1 MFEQFLEFFMKKEIF
16 ISIAV
21 IIVAF
26 IVYFLIKKIIHRIM
40 SRNESNSKIDR
51 KRKTYMKLFNNI
63 IKYILIILT
72 VLAVMQ
78 INGIN
83 VSSLIAGLGL
93 ASAIA
98 GLALQDALKDIIMG
112 VNIIVDDYFSVGDV
126 VKIKDVEGK
135 VIEVGLKTTK
145 IKDVKTND
153 TFVIANRNIGEATN
167 ISTQLDID
175 VPLPYER
182 KVEDIE
188 NVLSCAINKI
198 EQMDEIVKTEYRG
211 IQEFG
216 DSAIFYKLRLYCKP
230 EFKPQVKRDANRI
243 IKLELD
249 ANNIEIPYTQIDL
262 HQKN

>member
-1 MFEQFLEFFMKKEIF
+1 MLEKLQIIMKKEIC
-16 ISIAV
+16 ISIAI
-21 IIVAF
+21 IIVS
-26 IVYFLIKKIIHRIM
+26 IIIYFFAKRIIQRLM
-40 SRNESNSKIDR
+40 NRNIPNTKIDR
-51 KRKTYMKLFNNI
+51 KRKTYIKLFNNI
-63 IKYILIILT
+63 LKYILIVLT
-72 VLAVMQ
+72 VLAIMQ
-78 INGIN
+78 VNGIN
-83 VSSLIAGLGL
+83 VSSLVAGLGL

-126 VKIKDVEGK
+126 VKIHEVEGK

-175 VPLPYER
+175 IPLPYEQ
-182 KVEDIE
+182 KVENIE
-188 NVLSCAINKI
+188 KVLDQAMEKI
-198 EQMDEIVKTEYRG
+198 KQNENILNIEYRG

-216 DSAIFYKLRLYCKP
+216 DSAILYKIRLYCKP
-230 EFKPQVKRDANRI
+230 ELKPQIKRDANRI

-262 HQKN
+262 HQK

>member
-1 MFEQFLEFFMKKEIF
+1 MFEEFSNFLMKKELL
-16 ISIAV
+16 ISIA
-21 IIVAF
+21 IVVVAVV
-26 IVYFLIKKIIHRIM
+26 VYFLIKKIIHRLM
-40 SRNESNSKIDR
+40 NRNVANSKIDR

-72 VLAVMQ
+72 VLAIMQ
-78 INGIN
+78 VNGVN
-83 VSSLIAGLGL
+83 VSSLVAGLGL

-112 VNIIVDDYFSVGDV
+112 VNIIVDDYFAVGDV
-126 VKIKDVEGK
+126 VKINNVEGK

-145 IKDVKTND
+145 LKDIITND

-175 VPLPYER
+175 VPLPYEN

-188 NVLSCAINKI
+188 EILGRAISKI
-198 EQMDEIVKTEYRG
+198 EQIEEVLKIEYRG
-211 IQEFG
+211 LQEFG
-216 DSAIFYKLRLYCKP
+216 DSAIFYKIRLYCKP
-230 EFKPQVKRDANRI
+230 EIKPQIRRDANRI

-249 ANNIEIPYTQIDL
+249 ANNIDIPYMQVDL
-262 HQKN
+262 HQK

>member
-1 MFEQFLEFFMKKEIF
+1 MFEDFFKFLMKKEF
-16 ISIAV
+16 LISIAIVVAAVV
-21 IIVAF
+21 I
-26 IVYFLIKKIIHRIM
+26 YFFTKRIIQRIM
-40 SRNESNSKIDR
+40 NRNIPNTKIDR

-72 VLAVMQ
+72 VLAIMQ
-78 INGIN
+78 VNGIN
-83 VSSLIAGLGL
+83 VSSLVAGLGL

-112 VNIIVDDYFSVGDV
+112 VNIIVDDYFAVGDV
-126 VKIKDVEGK
+126 VKINNVEGK

-145 IKDVKTND
+145 LKDIITND

-175 VPLPYER
+175 VPLPYEK

-188 NVLSCAINKI
+188 KILESAIAKI
-198 EQMDEIVKTEYRG
+198 EQIEDVLKIEYRG
-211 IQEFG
+211 LQEFG
-216 DSAIFYKLRLYCKP
+216 DSAIFYKIRLYCKP
-230 EFKPQVKRDANRI
+230 EVKPQIRRDANRI

-249 ANNIEIPYTQIDL
+249 ANNIDIPYMQVDL
-262 HQKN
+262 HQK

>member
-1 MFEQFLEFFMKKEIF
+1 MIEKLQIIMKKEIC
-16 ISIAV
+16 ISIAI
-21 IIVAF
+21 IIVS
-26 IVYFLIKKIIHRIM
+26 IIIYFFAKRIIQRLM
-40 SRNESNSKIDR
+40 NRNIPNTKIDR
-51 KRKTYMKLFNNI
+51 KRKTYIKLFNNI
-63 IKYILIILT
+63 LKYILIVLT

-78 INGIN
+78 VNGIN
-83 VSSLIAGLGL
+83 VSSLVAGLGL

-126 VKIKDVEGK
+126 VKIHEVEGK

-175 VPLPYER
+175 IPLPYEQ
-182 KVEDIE
+182 KVENIE
-188 NVLSCAINKI
+188 KVLDQAMEKI
-198 EQMDEIVKTEYRG
+198 KQNENILNIEYRG

-216 DSAIFYKLRLYCKP
+216 DSAILYKIRLYCKP
-230 EFKPQVKRDANRI
+230 ELKPQIKRDANRI

-262 HQKN
+262 HQK

>member
-1 MFEQFLEFFMKKEIF
+1 MFEDFSNFLMKKELL
-16 ISIAV
+16 ISIV
-21 IIVAF
+21 IVIVA
-26 IVYFLIKKIIHRIM
+26 IVIYFLIKKIIHRLM
-40 SRNESNSKIDR
+40 NKNVSNSKIDR

-72 VLAVMQ
+72 VLAIMQ
-78 INGIN
+78 VNGVN
-83 VSSLIAGLGL
+83 VSSLVAGLGL

-112 VNIIVDDYFSVGDV
+112 VNIIVDDYFAVGDV
-126 VKIKDVEGK
+126 VKINNVEGK

-145 IKDVKTND
+145 LKDIITND

-175 VPLPYER
+175 VPLPYEN

-188 NVLSCAINKI
+188 EILGRAISKI
-198 EQMDEIVKTEYRG
+198 EQIEEVLKIEYRG
-211 IQEFG
+211 LQEFG
-216 DSAIFYKLRLYCKP
+216 DSAILYKIRLYCKP
-230 EFKPQVKRDANRI
+230 EIKPQIKRDANRI

-249 ANNIEIPYTQIDL
+249 ANNIDIPYMQVDL
-262 HQKN
+262 HQK

>member
-1 MFEQFLEFFMKKEIF
+1 MFEEFSNFLMKKELL
-16 ISIAV
+16 ISIVIVVVAV
-21 IIVAF
+21 V
-26 IVYFLIKKIIHRIM
+26 VYFLIKKIIHRLM
-40 SRNESNSKIDR
+40 NRNVANSKIDR

-72 VLAVMQ
+72 VLAIMQ
-78 INGIN
+78 VNGVN
-83 VSSLIAGLGL
+83 VSSLVAGLGL

-112 VNIIVDDYFSVGDV
+112 VNIIVDDYFAVGDV
-126 VKIKDVEGK
+126 VKINNVEGK

-145 IKDVKTND
+145 LKDIITND

-175 VPLPYER
+175 VPLPYEN

-188 NVLSCAINKI
+188 EILGRAISKI
-198 EQMDEIVKTEYRG
+198 EQIEEVLKIEYRG
-211 IQEFG
+211 LQEFG
-216 DSAIFYKLRLYCKP
+216 DSAIFYKIRLYCKP
-230 EFKPQVKRDANRI
+230 EIKPQIRRDANRI

-249 ANNIEIPYTQIDL
+249 ANNIDIPYMQVDL
-262 HQKN
+262 HQK

>member
-1 MFEQFLEFFMKKEIF
+1 MFDNLLFIKRKELI
-16 ISIAV
+16 ISVV
-21 IIVAF
+21 IIVIAVV
-26 IVYFLIKKIIHRIM
+26 IYFFVKKIIQRLM
-40 SRNESNSKIDR
+40 NRNVSNSRIDR

-63 IKYILIILT
+63 IKYILIVLT
-72 VLAVMQ
+72 VLAVLQ
-78 INGIN
+78 VNGIN

-126 VKIKDVEGK
+126 IKIKDVEEK

-145 IKDVKTND
+145 IRDVKTND
-153 TFVIANRNIGEATN
+153 IFVIANRNIGEATN

-175 VPLPYER
+175 VPLPYEQ
-182 KVEDIE
+182 KVEDME
-188 NVLSCAINKI
+188 KVLSQAINKI
-198 EQMDEIVKTEYRG
+198 EQLEDIVKVEYRG

-216 DSAIFYKLRLYCKP
+216 DSAIFYKIRLYCKP
-230 EFKPQVKRDANRI
+230 EFKPQVKRNANRI

-249 ANNIEIPYTQIDL
+249 ANNIEIPYMQVDL

>member
-1 MFEQFLEFFMKKEIF
+1 MFEEFSNFLMKKELL
-16 ISIAV
+16 ISIVIVVVAV
-21 IIVAF
+21 V
-26 IVYFLIKKIIHRIM
+26 VYFLIKKIIHRLM
-40 SRNESNSKIDR
+40 NKNVANSKIDR

-72 VLAVMQ
+72 VLAIMQ
-78 INGIN
+78 VNGVN
-83 VSSLIAGLGL
+83 VSSLVAGLGL

-112 VNIIVDDYFSVGDV
+112 VNIIVDDYFAVGDV
-126 VKIKDVEGK
+126 VKINNVEGK

-145 IKDVKTND
+145 LKDIITND

-175 VPLPYER
+175 VPLPYEN

-188 NVLSCAINKI
+188 EILGRAISKI
-198 EQMDEIVKTEYRG
+198 EQIEEVLKIEYRG
-211 IQEFG
+211 LQEFG
-216 DSAIFYKLRLYCKP
+216 DSAIFYKIRLYCKP
-230 EFKPQVKRDANRI
+230 EIKPQIRRDANRI

-249 ANNIEIPYTQIDL
+249 ANNIDIPYMQVDL
-262 HQKN
+262 HQK

>member
-1 MFEQFLEFFMKKEIF
+1 MFEDLSNFLMKKELL
-16 ISIAV
+16 ISIV
-21 IIVAF
+21 IVIVAIVIYF
-26 IVYFLIKKIIHRIM
+26 IIKKIIHRLM
-40 SRNESNSKIDR
+40 NKNVSNSKIDR

-72 VLAVMQ
+72 VLAIMQ
-78 INGIN
+78 VNGVN
-83 VSSLIAGLGL
+83 VSSLVAGLGL

-112 VNIIVDDYFSVGDV
+112 VNIIVDDYFAVGDV
-126 VKIKDVEGK
+126 VKINNVEGK

-145 IKDVKTND
+145 LKDIITND

-175 VPLPYER
+175 VPLPYEN

-188 NVLSCAINKI
+188 EILGRAISKI
-198 EQMDEIVKTEYRG
+198 EQIEEVLKIEYRG
-211 IQEFG
+211 LQEFG
-216 DSAIFYKLRLYCKP
+216 DSAILYKIRLYCKP
-230 EFKPQVKRDANRI
+230 EIKPQIKRDANRI

-249 ANNIEIPYTQIDL
+249 ANNIDIPYMQIDL
-262 HQKN
+262 HQK